1 MKEDQINEIIL
12 EIENLYGEVLEYAS
26 LEKESTLKIAAAT
39 MILKE
44 RDEISKLKR
53 RLEIYE
59 YKTAV

>member
-1 MKEDQINEIIL
+1 MKEEQINEIIL
-12 EIENLYGEVLEYAS
+12 EIENLYGEVLEYAP

-44 RDEISKLKR
+44 RDEISNLKR